1 MQWRC
6 CPIFFGHDGFQ
17 KTFKWT
23 KPRCDQWRPVRSFT
37 TVGFNGV
44 ASAQIHVDAGVTPW
58 SCETSWIESV
68 YYGDTSLWHASIE
81 SSMCLNR
88 RRRNLKT
95 WRARDKPGRWAPWIL
110 NQQSNHER
118 IVDFCHFCPDLLDL
132 GPSCCMGFAPLSRL
146 HSKCAKVRTQRDC
159 RGTGQRIL
167 IRKLSYHVAD
177 WRFGA
182 RLTLKAPWRRNPA
195 GTFKT
200 CRPTPRR
207 PPRPSRQLRRWNWD
221 LN

>member
-1 MQWRC
+1 MASYLFRC
-6 CPIFFGHDGFQ
+6 QF
-17 KTFKWT
+17 
-23 KPRCDQWRPVRSFT
+23 
-37 TVGFNGV
+37 
-44 ASAQIHVDAGVTPW
+44 AQIHVDAGVTPW

-95 WRARDKPGRWAPWIL
+95 WRAHDKPGRWAPWIL

-177 WRFGA
+177 CRFWRQADAQSSLEAESSWNVQNRATDKIFC
-182 RLTLKAPWRRNPA
+182 R
-195 GTFKT
+195 
-200 CRPTPRR
+200 RPTPRR